1 MAPVRA
7 IETPGTGSYT
17 RNMQVCPSCGEES
30 PDKFR
35 VCGFCGTA
43 LAPVEPQPAAEP
55 QTVVCSSCGEAN
67 PAKFRLCGFCGAEL
81 APPAPPQEVRKL
93 VTILFCD
100 LKGSTS
106 LGERLDSESLREV
119 MSRYFDAMSASITQ
133 HGGTIEK
140 FIGDAVMAVFG
151 LPRVHEDDALRAVR
165 AARGMQEALG
175 SLNEGLERTYG
186 VALENRIGVNTGEV
200 VAGDA
205 TTGQRLVTGDP
216 VNTAAR
222 LEQAAGA
229 CEVLLGELTYR
240 LVRDF
245 VEVEPVEPL
254 ELKGKAERVPAFRLL
269 EVHERAEEAS
279 HRPPLVGREAEV
291 TAVAEAFAR
300 AIDTRRCERLLITG
314 DAGVGKSRLIEHVCE
329 AASEHGLVIRGHCL
343 SYGDGITFWP
353 LVEALRSASEIEDAD
368 DRATAASK
376 LATLLGPENEDVF
389 GRLASAVGLSDE
401 QYPLPEVFW
410 ATRKLVEILS
420 RRRPLVL
427 VLEDLHWAEPA
438 LLDLVDH
445 VVGGAEDAP
454 ALVLCVARPDLLET
468 RPQWADV
475 RRLAL
480 TPLSAEAV
488 ARVIDNLLGEANI
501 AEDARTRITEA
512 AAGNP
517 LFVEQLLSMMID
529 EQLLRFEDDTWL
541 LGDLPPGWVP
551 PTIHAL
557 LTARLDGLEREQRA
571 VIDPASVIGQYFQQS
586 ALRELVEDFV
596 REQVDQRLAELTRKQ
611 LVMPADSAFRFQHIL
626 IRDSVYEGLLK
637 RARATLHER
646 FVEWGDRVNGDRA
659 IEFEEIS
666 GYHLEQAHRNLVEL
680 GIVDEHALAVGAEAA
695 RRLGSAGRRAF
706 VRGDMSAAA
715 NLLLRAISP
724 LPPQS
729 AHRLALFPELGEAL
743 IALGE
748 FEQAESLLEDAVAT
762 AELAGERA
770 LAANARLVRLFV
782 LLLAGETE
790 DWSEQAT
797 HATEEA
803 MLLCEAEGDEVGLA
817 RAWRL
822 TAWNSLNA
830 GRFEPAAHSLGRA
843 IEHARRAGDV
853 RQERRASTQYAQ
865 TVVYG
870 PMPVD
875 DCIVSCE
882 EIAASV
888 AGDRQAEAAVNC
900 VLGQLEAMRGRFE
913 PARDLCRRALA
924 MFEELGLVVD
934 AGAVA
939 LSTGRVE
946 LLAGDAAAAETALR
960 RGYEYFASVGERYV
974 QSSLAG
980 LLAEAVFMQGRW
992 DDAETLAREVEELA
1006 AADDVDAQMMW
1017 RLQQARVSAVR
1028 GDLADAERLAR
1039 QAVELL
1045 EPTDDIVSKIAAL
1058 ATLASVVRLAG
1069 NGQEADEL
1077 LALAGELANAK
1088 GTPIVLEQV
1097 PGLAANMPAS
1107 PA

>member
-1 MAPVRA
+1 MQ
-7 IETPGTGSYT
+7 ICPG
-17 RNMQVCPSCGEES
+17 CGEEN
-30 PDKFR
+30 PEKFR

-43 LAPVEPQPAAEP
+43 LASVEPQPAEP
-55 QTVVCSSCGEAN
+55 QSVVCSSCGEAN

-165 AARGMQEALG
+165 AARGMQQALG
-175 SLNEGLERTYG
+175 ALNEGLQRTYG
-186 VALENRIGVNTGEV
+186 VMLENRIGVNTGEV
-200 VAGDA
+200 VAGDP

-229 CEVLLGELTYR
+229 SEVLLGGLTYR

-245 VEVEPVEPL
+245 VDVEEVEPL

-269 EVHERAEEAS
+269 EVRERAAEAS

-291 TAVAEAFAR
+291 AAVAETLAL
-300 AIDTRRCERLLITG
+300 AIDSRRCERLLITG
-314 DAGVGKSRLIEHVCE
+314 DAGVGKSRLIEHVCD
-329 AASEHGLVIRGHCL
+329 AASDRGLVIRGRCL

-353 LVEALRSASEIEDAD
+353 LVEALRSASGIEDAD
-368 DRATAASK
+368 DRAAARSK
-376 LATLLGPENEDVF
+376 LAELLGPENGEVF
-389 GRLASAVGLSDE
+389 ERLASAVGLSDD

-420 RRRPLVL
+420 QRRPLV
-427 VLEDLHWAEPA
+427 VVFEDLHWAESA
-438 LLDLVDH
+438 LLDLVDY
-445 VVGGAEDAP
+445 VTAAADEAP
-454 ALVLCVARPDLLET
+454 ALILCVARPDLLET

-475 RRLAL
+475 RQLAL
-480 TPLSAEAV
+480 TPLSSDAV

-529 EQLLRFEDDTWL
+529 EELLRFEDDTWL
-541 LGDLPPGWVP
+541 LGELPPGWVP

-571 VIDPASVIGQYFQQS
+571 VIDPASVIGHYFPQS

-596 REQVDQRLAELTRKQ
+596 REQVDERLTELTRKQ
-611 LVMPADSAFRFQHIL
+611 LVMPADSAYRFQHIL

-659 IEFEEIS
+659 IEFEEVS
-666 GYHLEQAHRNLVEL
+666 AYHLEQAHRNLVEL
-680 GIVDEHALAVGAEAA
+680 GMVDEHALAVGAEAA
-695 RRLGSAGRRAF
+695 RRLASAGRRAF

-715 NLLLRAISP
+715 NLLLRATGP
-724 LPPQS
+724 LPPQNPF
-729 AHRLALFPELGEAL
+729 RLAIFPDLGEAL
-743 IALGE
+743 MQLGE

-762 AELAGERA
+762 AELAGEPA

-782 LLLAGETE
+782 LLLSGETE
-790 DWSEQAT
+790 GWTEKAT
-797 HATEEA
+797 RAAEEA
-803 MLLCEAEGDEVGLA
+803 IVLCEAEGDEVGLA

-830 GRFEPAAHSLGRA
+830 GRFETSAASLKRA

-865 TVVYG
+865 TAVYG
-870 PMPVD
+870 PLPVD
-875 DCIVSCE
+875 ECIASCE
-882 EIAASV
+882 EIAARV
-888 AGDRQAEAAVNC
+888 AGDRQAEAAVDC

-913 PARDLCRRALA
+913 HARDLCTRALA
-924 MFEELGLVVD
+924 LFEELGLVVD

-939 LSTGRVE
+939 LSAGRVE
-946 LLAGDAAAAETALR
+946 LLAGDAVAAEAALR
-960 RGYEYFASVGERYV
+960 RGYEYFAGVGERYV

-980 LLAEAVFMQGRW
+980 LLAEAVFIQGRW
-992 DDAETLAREVEELA
+992 DDAETFARETEDLA
-1006 AADDVDAQMMW
+1006 AADDVDAQMLW
-1017 RLQQARVSAVR
+1017 RLQRARVSAVR
-1028 GDLADAERLAR
+1028 GEVADAERLAR
-1039 QAVELL
+1039 EALELL
-1045 EPTDDIVSKIAAL
+1045 EPTDDVVSKVAAL
-1058 ATLASVVRLAG
+1058 ATLASIVRLAG
-1069 NGQEADEL
+1069 NGDEADGL
-1077 LALAGELANAK
+1077 LARAGEMANAK
-1088 GTPIVLEQV
+1088 GSSILLEQV
-1097 PGLAANMPAS
+1097 PGLAVDMLAS
-1107 PA
+1107 PAER